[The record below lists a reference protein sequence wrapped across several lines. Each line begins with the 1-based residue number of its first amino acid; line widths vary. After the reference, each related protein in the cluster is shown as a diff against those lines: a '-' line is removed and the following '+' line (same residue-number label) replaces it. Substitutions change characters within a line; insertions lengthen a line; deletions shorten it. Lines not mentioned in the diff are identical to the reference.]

1 MKISDHDGFAYFC
14 CREEAPIK
22 SWSDGIATHNVDGL
36 KWPLWTRVHEFETI
50 LHSVSSVS
58 HDSKIFKN
66 LQSVASQVLWSES
79 IGSGIWWSSYELYMI
94 ISDLWS
100 SIYQDL
106 YMIFIYVLL
115 LIPIPIAQAVRV
127 VEAVCSQDQ
136 ARGSWQCSAFAPLVC
151 RGADER
157 SRSPRWQVCVC
168 AVCDVCDVRIDI
180 VLKMWDNVR

>member
-1 MKISDHDGFAYFC
+1 MGSQHAMWMD
-14 CREEAPIK
+14 
-22 SWSDGIATHNVDGL
+22 WSDPSKLGSMSLRQFRILFPVFHTIARSL
-36 KWPLWTRVHEFETI
+36 
-50 LHSVSSVS
+50 
-58 HDSKIFKN
+58 KIFKVW
-66 LQSVASQVLWSES
+66 LHKFYDLSES
-79 IGSGIWWSSYELYMI
+79 IGSGIWWSSYDLYMI

-100 SIYQDL
+100 SIYQDI
-106 YMIFIYVLL
+106 YMIFIWSLSTSCCWFPFPL
-115 LIPIPIAQAVRV
+115 AQAVRV